1 MAVQTVQNLP
11 AQFVQDLGQDLAKQ
25 VIAQSGV
32 PTVSVGLAGISQRPG
47 EADDDFKARQ
57 QAAREF
63 ETRQQSLAGLAPQ
76 VAGQDALQRQAQTLA
91 TQGVGSFQP
100 FLTRAEQGAQ
110 VAAGLGTQALGQLGT
125 AGTTL
130 GGVPL
135 GAQAFQQD
143 VSQFMSPYQSQ
154 VIDASLQEF
163 DRNKAIQEQQI
174 RDQQT
179 ALGALGSGRA
189 GVQLAEFGTGAA
201 RERALLQAGL
211 LQQGFQQAQSAR
223 QQDIQNRFG
232 LGQAQA
238 GLAGQQAAFAGQRGA
253 LAGATQGLGAFRS
266 GLAGQQ
272 AQLGA
277 QTQALQGTDIS
288 RLGQLGALNQAQAQA
303 QADATREAT
312 RMAAFQPQ
320 EELNRFADIT
330 TGIMGGMRG
339 TGTATTNIP
348 NPTPLQTALG
358 VGTTL
363 AGIYGAISDPS
374 KLSISLP
381 SDVRLKTDIK
391 VTSKSPSGLNIYSFK
406 YKGNDKTYQGVMAQ
420 EVPWASSI
428 AENGYLQ
435 VDYSKVDVQ
444 FKRLN

>member
-1 MAVQTVQNLP
+1 MSTQVVQNLP
-11 AQFVQDLGQDLAKQ
+11 AQFVQDIGQDLAEQ
-25 VIAQSGV
+25 IIAQSGV
-32 PTVSVGLAGISQRPG
+32 PVVSTGLAGISQRPG

-91 TQGVGSFQP
+91 QQGVGSFQP
-100 FLTRAEQGAQ
+100 FLQRAQQEATLAG
-110 VAAGLGTQALGQLGT
+110 GLGTQALGQLGT
-125 AGTTL
+125 AGTELTQAGTAL
-130 GGVPL
+130 GTAGTTIGGVPL

-163 DRNKAIQEQQI
+163 DRNKAIQEQSI
-174 RDQQT
+174 RDQQA

-211 LQQGFQQAQSAR
+211 LQQGFQQAQGAR

-238 GLAGQQAAFAGQRGA
+238 GLAGQQAGFAGQRGA

-277 QTQALQGTDIS
+277 QQQALQGTDIS

-303 QADATREAT
+303 QLDAQREAT
-312 RMAAFQPQ
+312 RQATFLPQ
-320 EELNRFADIT
+320 EQLDRFAGQV
-330 TGIMGGMRG
+330 TGIMGGYPG
-339 TGTATTNIP
+339 QTQTTNIP

-358 VGTTL
+358 VGSTL
-363 AGIYGAISDPS
+363 AGIYG
-374 KLSISLP
+374 SL
-381 SDVRLKTDIK
+381 
-391 VTSKSPSGLNIYSFK
+391 G
-406 YKGNDKTYQGVMAQ
+406 QGARAFSLLGQ
-420 EVPWASSI
+420 P
-428 AENGYLQ
+428 G
-435 VDYSKVDVQ
+435 
-444 FKRLN
+444 RT

>member
-1 MAVQTVQNLP
+1 MATETVINRPAPFVEDIGKRLSEQALALQNVP
-11 AQFVQDLGQDLAKQ
+11 VVTTGVTGISRQPGETDAGFQARQDAARAFTTRQQ
-25 VIAQSGV
+25 N
-32 PTVSVGLAGISQRPG
+32 LAGI
-47 EADDDFKARQ
+47 
-57 QAAREF
+57 
-63 ETRQQSLAGLAPQ
+63 APQ
-76 VAGQDALQRQAQTLA
+76 VAQQDQLQRDAQTLA
-91 TQGVGSFQP
+91 QAGIGSFQP
-100 FLTRAEQGAQ
+100 FLQSAQ
-110 VAAGLGTQALGQLGT
+110 AQAGLASGLGTVALGGLGAAGQELTGAGTALGT
-125 AGTTL
+125 AGATL

-154 VIDASLQEF
+154 VIDATLSEF
-163 DRNKAIQEQQI
+163 DRNRAIQEQSI
-174 RDQQT
+174 RDQQA

-211 LQQGFQQAQSAR
+211 LQQGFNQAQGAR
-223 QQDIQNRFG
+223 QQDIANRFG

-238 GLAGQQAAFAGQRGA
+238 GLAGQQAGFAGQRAG
-253 LAGATQGLGAFRS
+253 LAQATQGLGQFRS

-272 AQLGA
+272 AQFGQGL
-277 QTQALQGTDIS
+277 QQLQGTDIA
-288 RLGQLGALNQAQAQA
+288 RLGQLGALNQAQQQA
-303 QADATREAT
+303 RLDAIREAT

-363 AGIYGAISDPS
+363 AGIYGAIRPQNVI
-374 KLSISLP
+374 KL
-381 SDVRLKTDIK
+381 
-391 VTSKSPSGLNIYSFK
+391 G
-406 YKGNDKTYQGVMAQ
+406 
-420 EVPWASSI
+420 
-428 AENGYLQ
+428 
-435 VDYSKVDVQ
+435 
-444 FKRLN
+444 

>member
-25 VIAQSGV
+25 VVAQSGV

-47 EADDDFKARQ
+47 ETADDFAARQ

-76 VAGQDALQRQAQTLA
+76 VAGLTTREQRARTLA
-91 TQGVGSFQP
+91 DAGIGSFQP
-100 FLTRAEQGAQ
+100 FLTSAQQLTGA
-110 VAAGLGTQALGQLGT
+110 G
-125 AGTTL
+125 AGTGT
-130 GGVPL
+130 GSV
-135 GAQAFQQD
+135 QE
-143 VSQFMSPYQSQ
+143 FMSPYQSQ

-163 DRNKAIQEQQI
+163 DRNKQIQEQQI

-211 LQQGFQQAQSAR
+211 LQQGFGQAAGAR
-223 QQDIQNRFG
+223 QQDIQNRF
-232 LGQAQA
+232 AQ
-238 GLAGQQAAFAGQRGA
+238 
-253 LAGATQGLGAFRS
+253 AGATQGLGAFQS

-277 QTQALQGTDIS
+277 QQQALQGTDIS
-288 RLGQLGALNQAQAQA
+288 RLGSLGALNQAQQQA
-303 QADATREAT
+303 NLDATREAARQAT
-312 RMAAFQPQ
+312 FLPQ
-320 EELNRFADIT
+320 EQLDRFAGQV
-330 TGIMGGMRG
+330 TGIMGGYPG
-339 TGTATTNIP
+339 QTQTTNIP

-363 AGIYGAISDPS
+363 AGIYGAVKAPQGAFNLAQTGLS
-374 KLSISLP
+374 KI
-381 SDVRLKTDIK
+381 
-391 VTSKSPSGLNIYSFK
+391 
-406 YKGNDKTYQGVMAQ
+406 
-420 EVPWASSI
+420 
-428 AENGYLQ
+428 
-435 VDYSKVDVQ
+435 
-444 FKRLN
+444 